1 MTAEGRIPLEFL
13 TTTAGLAPRPDTLLV
28 TGDDISAPLGW
39 AGMVVVSARPATAFG
54 HGTGCQCCT
63 GRSGTVAAA
72 LGDIFRQRATGG
84 LKWFT
89 RVALLPP
96 VGQAQAWRAALEGDV
111 LVSARFAL
119 PAA

>member
-1 MTAEGRIPLEFL
+1 MTADGRIPLEFL
-13 TTTAGLAPRPDTLLV
+13 TTTTGLAPRPDTLLV
-28 TGDDISAPLGW
+28 TGADMPPPPGW
-39 AGMVVVSARPATAFG
+39 AGLVVVPARAATAFG

-63 GRSGTVAAA
+63 GRGGTVAAT

-84 LKWFT
+84 LEWFT
-89 RVALLPP
+89 RVAVLPP
-96 VGQAQAWRAALEGDV
+96 VGQARAWRAALEGDV